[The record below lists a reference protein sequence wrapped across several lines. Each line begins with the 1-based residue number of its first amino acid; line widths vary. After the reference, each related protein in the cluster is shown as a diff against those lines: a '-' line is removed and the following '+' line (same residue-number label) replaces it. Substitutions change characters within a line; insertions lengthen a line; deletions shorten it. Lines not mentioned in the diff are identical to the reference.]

1 MFRVLVSLAFNHARF
16 RGIASHAGWE
26 GQNNARLVC
35 DQFTDEQ
42 LAAAGVPQQLI
53 TAVNDWR
60 ESRGH
65 PRAPRF
71 AWICVIRCLHPRLLA
86 CIATV
91 CLVCPVSLC
100 HPPPPPSLY
109 LSLWPL
115 PQVSPVAPR
124 AVLQLRLE
132 CARDPEPGS
141 PDHPLACGMLA
152 EPKGG
157 GRFCTSDMSVYLEF
171 STADPKFPSGKVT
184 ESVKI
189 TMFSEKP
196 MVHRFLLW
204 PASQKAMV
212 LPLPAVREGDAGRDQ
227 RLRGAQQRAPLPCVP
242 PPPVRAAFLW
252 CLLSLLFKTGVACKP
267 QNGIHLLLFR
277 THGVSL
283 REPRRSI
290 KILSHIP
297 TSHIIVL
304 LNAGRF
310 HGGWGTQRDAPA
322 TDNGLPRVRRRHHGA
337 IADAVSRVPGTREDA
352 ADLLRGTTGGAGGG
366 GLGMHKRIP
375 RNCC

>member
-1 MFRVLVSLAFNHARF
+1 MDL
-16 RGIASHAGWE
+16 
-26 GQNNARLVC
+26 C
-35 DQFTDEQ
+35 DQVSASAPVGLYRNRLSCLSCFT
-42 LAAAGVPQQLI
+42 LSS
-53 TAVNDWR
+53 T
-60 ESRGH
+60 
-65 PRAPRF
+65 
-71 AWICVIRCLHPRLLA
+71 
-86 CIATV
+86 
-91 CLVCPVSLC
+91 
-100 HPPPPPSLY
+100 PPPSLY

-366 GLGMHKRIP
+366 GSACTNGSHETVADASMLIKSEGGVVACLSVRLHR
-375 RNCC
+375 RR